1 MDYQLMTSV
10 GVGVAYMVVDFL
22 RFSMIKDKN
31 ENYNLSNSIPMAI
44 FIFVMVLI
52 VMSMGSSSS
61 GSTTT
66 VRQNILT
73 EPFDSPKLNTL

>member
-1 MDYQLMTSV
+1 
-10 GVGVAYMVVDFL
+10 MVV
-22 RFSMIKDKN
+22 SVVNKN
-31 ENYNLSNSIPMAI
+31 YDEDGLSYAKLILDVL

-66 VRQNILT
+66 VRLNILT